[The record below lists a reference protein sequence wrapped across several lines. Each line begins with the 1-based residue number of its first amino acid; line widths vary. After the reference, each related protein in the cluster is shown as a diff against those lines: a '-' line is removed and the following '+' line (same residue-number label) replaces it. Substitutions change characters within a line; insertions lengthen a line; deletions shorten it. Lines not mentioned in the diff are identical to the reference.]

1 MHLFFVHQ
9 FPDFDNFVPVVI
21 DLKKKT
27 NLNFSIM
34 NIFPVHNLKYYRLN
48 QLLIDNGIQLIDVSE
63 INIKSKVIKFFLK
76 FIQII
81 PKKILERLDR
91 IWFYFYHKFT
101 LFEQD
106 SLTSFIKK
114 KNIKSINIDKALP
127 DTYKKIIVS
136 ACRKSNIKINCYNL
150 GIEMRKNIRIN
161 LDDYDFCDYGII
173 QDQNLIL
180 EESDLKKKKII
191 RSASAR
197 YSLDW
202 INEIENIYKYK
213 LKDYSSKLKNRK
225 LKVLLVTRPFFSE
238 KSWQIIYENLKK
250 VENIDLKIKLKP
262 RGRFK
267 PLHIQNDI
275 VKGYNTSELINWA
288 DVIVAHS
295 SSILVEAIIKSK
307 KILFLNF
314 LFDLEKKKEIKYIF
328 ENLEIVEYIN
338 SIDQLNNKIKT
349 LASNNDLDF
358 SEKYNKSCKN
368 FLLSNIDKNFF
379 NKNENTNKKLIQI
392 YLS

>member
-1 MHLFFVHQ
+1 MHLFIVHQ

-21 DLKKKT
+21 NLKKKT
-27 NLNFSIM
+27 KLNFSIM

-48 QLLIDNGIQLIDVSE
+48 QLLINNGIQLIDVSE
-63 INIKSKVIKFFLK
+63 INLKSKIVKFFLNFVK
-76 FIQII
+76 II
-81 PKKILERLDR
+81 PKIILERLDK

-101 LFEQD
+101 LFDQD
-106 SLTSFIKK
+106 SLISYIKK
-114 KNIKSINIDKALP
+114 KSIKSINIDKALP
-127 DTYKKIIVS
+127 DSYKKIIVS
-136 ACRKSNIKINCYNL
+136 ACQKSNIKINCYNL
-150 GIEMRKNIRIN
+150 GIEMRRNIKIN

-173 QDQNLIL
+173 QDQNLII
-180 EESDLKKKKII
+180 EESDTKKKNII
-191 RSASAR
+191 RSVSAR
-197 YSLDW
+197 YSLEW

-213 LKDYSSKLKNRK
+213 LSDYSSELKNRK

-238 KSWQIIYENLKK
+238 KSWQIIFETLKK
-250 VENIDLKIKLKP
+250 IENIDLKIKIKP

-275 VKGYNTSELINWA
+275 VKEYNTSELINWA

-314 LFDLEKKKEIKYIF
+314 LFELEKKKIIKYIF
-328 ENLEIVEYIN
+328 EDLEIVEYMN
-338 SIDQLNNKIKT
+338 STNHLYNKIKF
-349 LASNNDLDF
+349 LASNNNLDL
-358 SEKYNKSCKN
+358 SENYKKSCEN

-379 NKNENTNKKLIQI
+379 NKVENKNKELIEI
-392 YLS
+392 YLN